1 MKFIFAAFFIFSLAA
16 CSKEEPVSPSSPAP
30 AASATKDP
38 EQRYSDYQKKMKA
51 EADKYKN

>member
-1 MKFIFAAFFIFSLAA
+1 MKVFFAVFFIFSLAA
-16 CSKEEPVSPSSPAP
+16 CSKEDPASTSAPAP